1 MFWIIKLW
9 NLHLSVEIFAKDFQ
23 VPVNSSKKVF
33 ALKILQRTTH
43 TVSPYHRII
52 VLYCIVY
59 IPYLGIVSPAAL
71 EKVQGRRNP
80 FWMQLT
86 VNKTDS
92 MDSRCAHNRK
102 NKTKLH
108 VKDRSSLYKMCLH
121 NGCYKRCS
129 CNTPCPLVTFSR

>member
-52 VLYCIVY
+52 VLYCT
-59 IPYLGIVSPAAL
+59 PYLGIVSPAAL

-102 NKTKLH
+102 SKTKPNYMLRTGA
-108 VKDRSSLYKMCLH
+108 VCIKCVCTMGVIRDA
-121 NGCYKRCS
+121 
-129 CNTPCPLVTFSR
+129 PVTHRVHW